1 MSITINSNLAS
12 TNASLNL
19 KRASSRL
26 SKSIQR
32 LSSGNRITSASDDA
46 GGLAVAM
53 KLQSSLRRATA
64 SMMNTQNGI
73 SFLQMQDSVLKVAGE
88 IVDRMSE
95 LKSFWNDVSK
105 NDKDRETYNH
115 EFHELQKELNSLKVQ
130 KFNGVSLFATVRP
143 DRNNLKIV
151 TSDDG
156 LGEKIELSRVG
167 LFENFKSKFG
177 ADGELNSG
185 SRGEYRQLVGE
196 FTADG
201 GILDANPGY
210 ATRDYKSGDVVF
222 RRGPT
227 DATAGYFMA
236 LKDVESGSKIEDSS
250 DVNSNW
256 IRIADKS
263 GKGFSEAYP
272 NASEYDHNSLKFNSS
287 GEAVA
292 YLEGDILKVQAHW
305 NDPNSFIFIKA
316 QTDVPRNIPLNKI
329 IEEYMGDGKYFE
341 YVGVDRTADQ
351 DGRPTSSYIM
361 PNSEHTTPASYD
373 GSDVS
378 VFAAILGD
386 NIGNAYTP
394 TFVQVGSDI
403 YEPTQNWELKQWSD
417 SGIFK
422 YGDNVVS
429 LATTGNTQVIYSLTS
444 NVKGTYLGGAYDDN
458 SFVLANG
465 DWYKADGAVSI
476 GSNPLAH
483 ADLNNNWTQVTG
495 SPLSD
500 TDFATNKT
508 DDYKD
513 VTNDNY
519 WTKTHFGS
527 LINKTIDVDYQRGD
541 NIYYQ
546 GKHYVYTS
554 HLSSSDKS
562 FTAGSGQEGVTSFEQ
577 LLLQGAVTELNL
589 YVDTVGGGGATDLAH
604 GVYYKP
610 NQSLDFIDRLSDSGL
625 VRTNSIERRTDPD
638 ISADGIYN
646 SNDDLFYGGLN
657 AGGDGIYGTADDFYS
672 TTAFSEVAQ
681 EGGHIDSDADN
692 NKDLL
697 NTSNDLGD
705 FSVADFVDYIQT
717 IANFR
722 AINGG
727 TLTRLDYATR
737 MLEENQ
743 VNLEAAH
750 GRIMDADMAKEA
762 ARMAQQNVLLQ
773 AGAAMVSQA
782 NQMNQIVLQLLQ

>member
-26 SKSIQR
+26 SKKYRR

-378 VFAAILGD
+378 IFAAILGD

-577 LLLQGAVTELNL
+577 LLLQGACYRTQPVCR
-589 YVDTVGGGGATDLAH
+589 Y
-604 GVYYKP
+604 
-610 NQSLDFIDRLSDSGL
+610 SRWRRSD
-625 VRTNSIERRTDPD
+625 
-638 ISADGIYN
+638 
-646 SNDDLFYGGLN
+646 
-657 AGGDGIYGTADDFYS
+657 
-672 TTAFSEVAQ
+672 
-681 EGGHIDSDADN
+681 
-692 NKDLL
+692 
-697 NTSNDLGD
+697 
-705 FSVADFVDYIQT
+705 
-717 IANFR
+717 
-722 AINGG
+722 
-727 TLTRLDYATR
+727 
-737 MLEENQ
+737 
-743 VNLEAAH
+743 
-750 GRIMDADMAKEA
+750 
-762 ARMAQQNVLLQ
+762 
-773 AGAAMVSQA
+773 
-782 NQMNQIVLQLLQ
+782 

>member
-672 TTAFSEVAQ
+672 TTAFSEVAK